1 MDNWI
6 TVFETDQLFL
16 AEMVK
21 GILCE
26 NNIDA
31 VLLSHKDSSYPMLG
45 SIKIMVD
52 SNEREKADE
61 IIKTIERE

>member
-1 MDNWI
+1 MDNWVA
-6 TVFETDQLFL
+6 VFETNRSYL

-21 GILCE
+21 DILCE

-31 VLLSHKDSSYPMLG
+31 VLLNHKDSSYPMLG
-45 SIKIMVD
+45 SIQVMVD
-52 SNEREKADE
+52 PNEREKADE

>member
-1 MDNWI
+1 MDNWV
-6 TVFETDQLFL
+6 TVFETDQLYL

-21 GILCE
+21 GVLYE

-45 SIKIMVD
+45 SIQILVNPND
-52 SNEREKADE
+52 QEKAAE
-61 IIKTIERE
+61 IIKTIGK

>member
-1 MDNWI
+1 MNDNWV
-6 TVFETDQLFL
+6 TVFETDQLYL

-21 GILCE
+21 GVLYE

-45 SIKIMVD
+45 SIQIMVTPND
-52 SNEREKADE
+52 REKADE
-61 IIKTIERE
+61 IIKTIGK

>member
-1 MDNWI
+1 MENWV
-6 TVFETDQLFL
+6 TVFETDRPYL

-26 NNIDA
+26 NNVDA

-45 SIKIMVD
+45 SIRVMVD
-52 SNEREKADE
+52 PADREKTDE

>member
-6 TVFETDQLFL
+6 TVFETEQSYL

-31 VLLSHKDSSYPMLG
+31 VLLNHKDSSYPMLG
-45 SIKIMVD
+45 SIKIMVARATGKKQTK
-52 SNEREKADE
+52 S
-61 IIKTIERE
+61 

>member
-1 MDNWI
+1 MDNWV
-6 TVFETDQLFL
+6 TVFETDQPYL

-21 GILCE
+21 DILCE

-31 VLLSHKDSSYPMLG
+31 VLLSHKDASYPMLG
-45 SIKIMVD
+45 SIRIMVAPSD
-52 SNEREKADE
+52 REKADE